1 MTRYSW
7 GELVCG
13 RLRRL
18 GRKQR
23 ELAEAVG
30 VTPQHMCSVLKGK
43 EQPSYTL
50 KLNIEQVL
58 KVWDERDREW
68 RKYHR

>member
-7 GELVCG
+7 GELVCS

-30 VTPQHMCSVLKGK
+30 VTPQHMCSVLRGK
-43 EQPSYTL
+43 VHPSHEL
-50 KLNIEQVL
+50 KINIEQVL

>member
-1 MTRYSW
+1 MARYSW
-7 GELVCG
+7 GELVCN

-18 GRKQR
+18 GRKQK

-43 EQPSYTL
+43 VQPSHEL
-50 KLNIEQVL
+50 KINIEQVL

-68 RKYHR
+68 RKYNS

>member
-1 MTRYSW
+1 MARYSW
-7 GELVCG
+7 GELVCN
-13 RLRRL
+13 LLWRL
-18 GRKQR
+18 GRKKR

-30 VTPQHMCSVLKGK
+30 VTPQHMYAVLRGK
-43 EQPSYTL
+43 VQPSHEL
-50 KLNIEQVL
+50 KINIEQVL

>member
-7 GELVCG
+7 GELVCSQ
-13 RLRRL
+13 LRRL

-30 VTPQHMCSVLKGK
+30 VTPQHMCSVLRGK
-43 EQPSYTL
+43 VTPSHEL
-50 KLNIEQVL
+50 KINIEQVL